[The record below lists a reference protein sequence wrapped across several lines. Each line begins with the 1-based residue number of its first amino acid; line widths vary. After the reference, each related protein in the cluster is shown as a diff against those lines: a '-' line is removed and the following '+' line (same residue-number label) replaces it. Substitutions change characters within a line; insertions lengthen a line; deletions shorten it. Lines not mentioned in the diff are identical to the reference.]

1 MPEVLAIHL
10 DPACHRQLKEI
21 EQYILEEFNVNSLLL
36 AEDDSKYGV
45 KLEAESDN
53 DRLGKRLK
61 RDFKTVT
68 PVIKS
73 NLVMVN
79 VSL

>member
-1 MPEVLAIHL
+1 MVIHQ
-10 DPACHRQLKEI
+10 DPACHRQQKEM
-21 EQYILEEFNVNSLLL
+21 EQYILEEFNVNSLVL

-45 KLEAESDN
+45 KLVAEPDN

-68 PVIKS
+68 PVIKG